1 MTVLSYERCS
11 SCIQRQGEKSSDST
25 TDLNALKLIV
35 ENNLETT
42 MEVKKEKFCLVGCTV
57 LTVLRPGLLGEH
69 VVGQHSF
76 VRLRILLFL
85 EWNQWL
91 WLWEIQKRFES
102 AVRVLC
108 QKSLEQFYKHN

>member
-1 MTVLSYERCS
+1 MTVLSYNA
-11 SCIQRQGEKSSDST
+11 IQ
-25 TDLNALKLIV
+25 LFA
-35 ENNLETT
+35 ENNLETS
-42 MEVKKEKFCLVGCTV
+42 EEEKEEKEKFCLVGCTV
-57 LTVLRPGLLGEH
+57 LTVLCPGLLGEH

-76 VRLRILLFL
+76 VWLRILLFL

-91 WLWEIQKRFES
+91 WLRETQKRFEC